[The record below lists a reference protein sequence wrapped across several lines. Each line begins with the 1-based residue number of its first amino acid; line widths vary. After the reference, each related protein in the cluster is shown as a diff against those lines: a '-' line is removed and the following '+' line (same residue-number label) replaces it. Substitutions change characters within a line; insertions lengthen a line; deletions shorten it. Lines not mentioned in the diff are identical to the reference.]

1 MRILLRCC
9 TLILAL
15 AAVRPAAA
23 DIVNPIVRFTFLGSY
38 SMDVELFADQV
49 PTTVQNFLDY
59 MDQGSYTDSF
69 LHRSTTGNPVD
80 IQIVQG
86 GGYTVT
92 QSGIGIIT
100 TGSSIALEAGIPN
113 TRGTIAMAR
122 QIGPN
127 TATSQWYF
135 NVTDNPS
142 LDPSVDPLRDGYAVF
157 GRIVADVIPPLNPTL
172 SGLALLDAIAA
183 LNTYNLNPVI
193 LGPSFP
199 NPEDGPFGTVPLII
213 EGEQAFYVTVTN
225 VAAVPEPS
233 TLALAAGGI
242 GLVVA
247 AARRKRCSAR

>member
-1 MRILLRCC
+1 MRTLLRCC
-9 TLILAL
+9 TLLLAL
-15 AAVRPAAA
+15 AVRPTAA

-49 PTTVQNFLDY
+49 PTTVQNFLTY
-59 MDQGSYTDSF
+59 MDQGSYTDSL
-69 LHRSTTGNPVD
+69 LHRSTTGNPLD

-92 QSGIGIIT
+92 QSGIGMIT

-122 QIGPN
+122 QTGPN

-157 GRIVADVIPPLNPTL
+157 GRIVADVIPPLDPTL
-172 SGLALLDAIAA
+172 SGLALLDALAD
-183 LNTYNLNPVI
+183 LETYNLNPSI

-199 NPEDGPFGTVPLII
+199 NPDDGPFGTVPLIVQDQ
-213 EGEQAFYVTVTN
+213 QAFYVTVTN

-242 GLVVA
+242 GLAIA
-247 AARRKRCSAR
+247 AARRKRSSAR